1 MSAIPRVSL
10 DDHAIG
16 VLKGDFVFAIGMIL
30 PSDGQA
36 LAPVTEKQMVDV
48 ANAVLAGL

>member
-1 MSAIPRVSL
+1 MSL

-16 VLKGDFVFAIGMIL
+16 VLKGDFIFAIGMIL
-30 PSDGQA
+30 PGDGQGG

-48 ANAVLAGL
+48 ATAVLAGA